1 MNTTISEIFDNIMS
15 DVKVKPKI
23 IQKVKPKIIPKKQII
38 NQSYNIYYYSII
50 IFLFL
55 CFCIYIYKLR

>member
-23 IQKVKPKIIPKKQII
+23 TQKVKPKIIPKKQYILII
-38 NQSYNIYYYSII
+38 IGNFIKNIY
-50 IFLFL
+50 
-55 CFCIYIYKLR
+55 